1 VGSSLR
7 SPAVQRVLAELTR
20 LAQAEDPP
28 AISRMRAHEQQLG
41 RRVYGRERGALYG
54 LAPLSIKP
62 EVGELLYVLTM
73 ARRAGTIVEFGAS
86 LGFSTIHLA
95 AAARDL
101 GGARVITTELEPEKA
116 EIARHNLAEAG
127 LDDLVDLREGD
138 ALETLRDL
146 DSVDL
151 LFLDGWNNLY
161 IPVLDLLEPRLS
173 PGALVVADLS
183 EGDPEQV
190 PYCERMHD
198 PTGGYVSVD
207 VPLDAG
213 VVVSSRV
220 AEPGRR
226 PATGG

>member
-1 VGSSLR
+1 VR
-7 SPAVQRVLAELTR
+7 RVLER
-20 LAQAEDPP
+20 LRRQSEAEDPP
-28 AISRMRAHEQQLG
+28 AVARMRAYERELG
-41 RRVYGRERGALYG
+41 KRVYGRERGAVYG

-62 EVGELLYVLTM
+62 DVGDLLYVLAM
-73 ARRAGTIVEFGAS
+73 ARRPGTMVEFGAS

-101 GGARVITTELEPEKA
+101 GDARVISTELESEKA
-116 EIARHNLAEAG
+116 EIARRNLAEAG
-127 LDDLVDLREGD
+127 LDDLVELREGD

-146 DSVDL
+146 DIVDL

-161 IPVLDLLEPRLS
+161 LAVLDLLEPALS
-173 PGALVVADLS
+173 SGALVIADLS

-198 PTGGYVSVD
+198 PAGGYVSVD

-213 VVVSSRV
+213 VVVSSRA
-220 AEPGRR
+220 AEPGRHR
-226 PATGG
+226 AGGG